1 MSTSKKCGMYAGLY
15 CLFYLSI
22 GLSQGTPETPNVM
35 PTEEAKS
42 ITVPQGEF
50 DSMLSFGYRPSKG
63 NSTLSL
69 RYFNTTQTSILRV
82 FSGTTLNI
90 TKLADFTYQSSYLE
104 LSYKYGLSENVNI
117 GIATSNSLS
126 RKSEYKYT
134 TAAKANGNVDY
145 TTNRS
150 GADEPTVSV
159 DYVFIKEHDLLV
171 VGEIKY
177 SPKTGDETSSNSLRG
192 GSSNAVGLSIYK
204 AVGVFEYSGGME
216 IESLS
221 KQTSKSDTS
230 TTETTGG
237 SRFTVGFGVNMYI
250 TPNASLF
257 AQGSYVQVAT
267 STSVV
272 STQTNK
278 IETDA
283 YGMGT
288 ILLGYQYALSKNLLF
303 QAAITGLSV
312 DSISAKQGTSK
323 VIQDETSARGVGI
336 GLKFGF

>member
-1 MSTSKKCGMYAGLY
+1 
-15 CLFYLSI
+15 
-22 GLSQGTPETPNVM
+22 
-35 PTEEAKS
+35 
-42 ITVPQGEF
+42 
-50 DSMLSFGYRPSKG
+50 
-63 NSTLSL
+63 
-69 RYFNTTQTSILRV
+69 
-82 FSGTTLNI
+82 
-90 TKLADFTYQSSYLE
+90 
-104 LSYKYGLSENVNI
+104 
-117 GIATSNSLS
+117 
-126 RKSEYKYT
+126 
-134 TAAKANGNVDY
+134 
-145 TTNRS
+145 
-150 GADEPTVSV
+150 
-159 DYVFIKEHDLLV
+159 
-171 VGEIKY
+171 
-177 SPKTGDETSSNSLRG
+177 
-192 GSSNAVGLSIYK
+192 
-204 AVGVFEYSGGME
+204 
-216 IESLS
+216 
-221 KQTSKSDTS
+221 
-230 TTETTGG
+230 
-237 SRFTVGFGVNMYI
+237 MYI